1 MMIAQKLYEGIDLGN
16 ETVGLITY
24 MRTDSIRLSDEFV
37 SSTYHYI
44 EDQFGK
50 NYVGV
55 RKQSKKTENVQDA
68 HEAIRPTSILR
79 TPESVKNHLTD
90 DEFKLYRFIYYRTL
104 ASLMADAKVLQ
115 TTIILDNHDYQFK
128 ATGQVF
134 VYDGYLKVYHDYE
147 SSEDKI
153 LPQFDQEQHPVL
165 TAEEVKEEQH
175 FTKPPARYTEAK
187 LIKEM
192 EELGIGRPSTY
203 AKTMD
208 TLKERNYVTI
218 EDKKFVPTE
227 MGMETTDKLQ
237 EFFKDLINVK
247 YTAEMEDDLDKIAD
261 GKKIWNQVLSSF
273 YQLFEPRVKTAFD
286 NMEKKAPT
294 QTGELCPE
302 CGSPLVIRKGKY
314 GEFTACSNYPNC
326 KYIKK
331 EESKVVEIMDC
342 PWCDGKI
349 VERKTKKG
357 KIFYGC
363 NHYPTCKFASWDKPV
378 SGSCPN
384 CGSYLVEK
392 NQKIKCSSCD
402 YEKGIEE

>member
-1 MMIAQKLYEGIDLGN
+1 M
-16 ETVGLITY
+16 
-24 MRTDSIRLSDEFV
+24 
-37 SSTYHYI
+37 
-44 EDQFGK
+44 
-50 NYVGV
+50 
-55 RKQSKKTENVQDA
+55 
-68 HEAIRPTSILR
+68 
-79 TPESVKNHLTD
+79 TD

-153 LPQFDQEQHPVL
+153 LPQFDQEQHPIL
-165 TAEEVKEEQH
+165 TADEVKEEQH
-175 FTKPPARYTEAK
+175 FTKPPSRYTEAK

-349 VERKTKKG
+349 VERKTKRG
-357 KIFYGC
+357 KVFYGC

-402 YEKGIEE
+402 YEREIEE